1 MTAFIVTGGMIILFV
16 LGIPVGYSL
25 GVAGLLAY
33 FNEMGSRVNVPM
45 LSQRMQYGVN
55 NFLLLAIPLF
65 ILAAKLMNTAGI
77 TGRLF
82 NFARLLVG
90 YFPGGLGHANAVAS
104 LIFAGM
110 SGAAVADAAG
120 LGQVELKAMKD
131 EGYDPDFSVAITAAS
146 STIGPIFPP
155 SIPMVIFGLVAEV
168 SVGRLF
174 LGGVVP
180 GLIMTVALM
189 IMVAIYALR
198 NNYPRIPFPG
208 FRELLTGFS
217 HAFLPILTPV
227 ILLGGIWSGQFT
239 PTEAAAVAVAYAF
252 VLGVVIYKEIGLRDL
267 VQVFVDT
274 AKETAAIGIIICAAN
289 FFGWLLLRTGL
300 TLKVTAGISQ
310 LTTNPLALLIVIN
323 IFLLVVGCFMETVVA
338 ILIITPMLMPV
349 ITKVGIDPLHFGLV
363 MVLNL
368 MIGLLT
374 PPFGVVLFVM
384 VGVSGLSFERVVR
397 ATLPF
402 IVPLL
407 VVLALITFFPPLVTW
422 LPNLV
427 MGK

>member
-1 MTAFIVTGGMIILFV
+1 MTTFLVTAGMIILFV

-25 GVAGLLAY
+25 GIAGMLAY
-33 FNEMGSRVNVPM
+33 LNELGSRVNIPM

-77 TGRLF
+77 TSRLF

-90 YFPGGLGHANAVAS
+90 FLPGGLGHANTVAS

-131 EGYDPDFSVAITAAS
+131 EGYDSDFSVAITAAS

-155 SIPMVIFGLVAEV
+155 SIPMVIYALVAEE
-168 SVGRLF
+168 SVGKLF

-180 GLIMTVALM
+180 GLVMTVALM
-189 IMVAIYALR
+189 LMVAYYAHQR
-198 NNYPRIPFPG
+198 GYPRTPFPG
-208 FRELLTGFS
+208 LRAILYVAS
-217 HAFLPILTPV
+217 KAVLPILTPI
-227 ILLGGIWSGQFT
+227 ILLGGIWSGMFT
-239 PTEAAAVAVAYAF
+239 PTEAAAVAVAYAL
-252 VLGVVIYKEIGLRDL
+252 VLGVIVYKELHPRDL
-267 VQVFVDT
+267 GTIFMET

-300 TLKVTAGISQ
+300 TNKVATGITQ
-310 LTTNPLALLIVIN
+310 FTTDPIVFLILVN
-323 IFLLVVGCFMETVVA
+323 LFLLVVGCFMETVVA
-338 ILIITPMLMPV
+338 ILIVTPMLMPV
-349 ITKVGIDPLHFGLV
+349 VLKLGIDPIHFGLV
-363 MVLNL
+363 LVLNL

-384 VGVSGLSFERVVR
+384 AGISDLPFERVVR

-402 IVPLL
+402 LIPLL
-407 VVLALITFFPPLVTW
+407 AVLALITFFPPIVTW
-422 LPNLV
+422 LPKLV
-427 MGK
+427 MG

>member
-1 MTAFIVTGGMIILFV
+1 MTTFIVTAGMIILFV
-16 LGIPVGYSL
+16 LGIPVAYSL
-25 GVAGLLAY
+25 GVAGFLAY
-33 FNEMGSRVNVPM
+33 LNEMGTRVNIPM

-77 TGRLF
+77 TRRLF

-90 YFPGGLGHANAVAS
+90 FLPGGLGHANTVAS

-120 LGQVELKAMKD
+120 LGQVELKAMND
-131 EGYDPDFSVAITAAS
+131 EGYDPDFSIAITAAS

-180 GLIMTVALM
+180 GLLMTVALM
-189 IMVAIYALR
+189 IMVAVYAQR
-198 NNYPRIPFPG
+198 RGYPRTPFPG
-208 FRELLTGFS
+208 FREFRDGAS
-217 HAFLPILTPV
+217 KAFLPMLTPV

-239 PTEAAAVAVAYAF
+239 PTEAAAVAVAYAL
-252 VLGVVIYKEIGLRDL
+252 VLGVVVYKELHPRDL
-267 VQVFVDT
+267 IQIFMDT

-300 TLKVTAGISQ
+300 THQVTAGITKM
-310 LTTNPLALLIVIN
+310 TTDPLILLILLN
-323 IFLLVVGCFMETVVA
+323 LFLLVVGCFMETVVA
-338 ILIITPMLMPV
+338 ILIVTPMLMPV
-349 ITKVGIDPLHFGLV
+349 IAKVGIDPLHFGLV

-384 VGVSGLSFERVVR
+384 AGISNLSFERIVR
-397 ATLPF
+397 ATAPF
-402 IVPLL
+402 LIPLL
-407 VVLALITFFPPLVTW
+407 AVLVLITFFPALVTW

-427 MGK
+427 MG

>member
-1 MTAFIVTGGMIILFV
+1 MTTFIVTAGMIILFI

-33 FNEMGSRVNVPM
+33 LNEMGSRVNIPM
-45 LSQRMQYGVN
+45 LAQRMQYGVN

-77 TGRLF
+77 TTRLF
-82 NFARLLVG
+82 NFARILVG
-90 YFPGGLGHANAVAS
+90 FLPGGLGHANTVAS

-131 EGYDPDFSVAITAAS
+131 DGYDPDFSVAITAAS

-155 SIPMVIFGLVAEV
+155 SIPMVIYALVAEE
-168 SVGRLF
+168 SVGKLF

-189 IMVAIYALR
+189 LMVAYYAHKR
-198 NNYPRIPFPG
+198 GYPRTSFPTL
-208 FRELLTGFS
+208 REILGVAS
-217 HAFLPILTPV
+217 KAILPILTPI

-239 PTEAAAVAVAYAF
+239 PTEAAAVAVAYAL
-252 VLGVVIYKEIGLRDL
+252 VLGVLVYKELHPRDL
-267 VQVFVDT
+267 GKIFIET
-274 AKETAAIGIIICAAN
+274 ATETAAIGIIICAAN

-300 TLKVTAGISQ
+300 TSKVAAGITQ
-310 LTTNPLALLIVIN
+310 LTTDPMAFLILVN
-323 IFLLVVGCFMETVVA
+323 LFLLVVGCFMETVVA
-338 ILIITPMLMPV
+338 ILIVTPMLMPV
-349 ITKVGIDPLHFGLV
+349 VLKLGIDPLHFGLV
-363 MVLNL
+363 LVLNL

-384 VGVSGLSFERVVR
+384 AGISELSFERVVR
-397 ATLPF
+397 ATAPF
-402 IVPLL
+402 LIPLL
-407 VVLALITFFPPLVTW
+407 VVLGMITFIPSLVTW
-422 LPNLV
+422 LPRLV
-427 MGK
+427 MG

>member
-1 MTAFIVTGGMIILFV
+1 MTTFLVTAGMIILFV

-25 GVAGLLAY
+25 GIAGMLAY
-33 FNEMGSRVNVPM
+33 LNELGSRVNIPM

-77 TGRLF
+77 TSRLF

-90 YFPGGLGHANAVAS
+90 FLPGGLGHANTVAS

-131 EGYDPDFSVAITAAS
+131 EGYDSDFSVAITAAS

-155 SIPMVIFGLVAEV
+155 SIPMVIYALVAEE
-168 SVGRLF
+168 SVGKLF

-180 GLIMTVALM
+180 GLVMTVALM
-189 IMVAIYALR
+189 LMVAYYAHQR
-198 NNYPRIPFPG
+198 GYPRTPFPG
-208 FRELLTGFS
+208 LRAILYVAS
-217 HAFLPILTPV
+217 KAVLPILTPI
-227 ILLGGIWSGQFT
+227 ILLGGIWSGMFT
-239 PTEAAAVAVAYAF
+239 PTEAAAVAVAYAL
-252 VLGVVIYKEIGLRDL
+252 VLGVIVYKELHPRDL
-267 VQVFVDT
+267 GTIFMET

-300 TLKVTAGISQ
+300 TNKVATGITQ
-310 LTTNPLALLIVIN
+310 FTTDPIVFLILVN
-323 IFLLVVGCFMETVVA
+323 LFLLVVGCFMETVVA
-338 ILIITPMLMPV
+338 ILIVTPMLMPV
-349 ITKVGIDPLHFGLV
+349 VLKLGIDPLHFGLV
-363 MVLNL
+363 LVLNL

-384 VGVSGLSFERVVR
+384 AGISELSFERVVR

-402 IVPLL
+402 LIPLL
-407 VVLALITFFPPLVTW
+407 AVLALITFFPPLVTW
-422 LPNLV
+422 LPKLV
-427 MGK
+427 MG

>member
-1 MTAFIVTGGMIILFV
+1 MTTFLVTAGMIILFV

-25 GVAGLLAY
+25 GIAGMLAY
-33 FNEMGSRVNVPM
+33 LNELGSRVNIPM

-77 TGRLF
+77 TTRLF
-82 NFARLLVG
+82 NFARCLVG
-90 YFPGGLGHANAVAS
+90 FLPGGLGHANTVAS

-131 EGYDPDFSVAITAAS
+131 EGYDSEFSVAITAAS

-155 SIPMVIFGLVAEV
+155 SIPMVIYALVAEE
-168 SVGRLF
+168 SVGKLF

-180 GLIMTVALM
+180 GLVMTVALM
-189 IMVAIYALR
+189 LMVAYYAHQR
-198 NNYPRIPFPG
+198 GYPRTPFPG
-208 FRELLTGFS
+208 LREILYVAS
-217 HAFLPILTPV
+217 KAVLPIFTPI
-227 ILLGGIWSGQFT
+227 ILLGGIWSGVFT
-239 PTEAAAVAVAYAF
+239 PTEAASVAVAYAL
-252 VLGVVIYKEIGLRDL
+252 VLGVIVYKELHPRDL
-267 VQVFVDT
+267 GKIFMET

-300 TLKVTAGISQ
+300 TNKVATGFTQ
-310 LTTNPLALLIVIN
+310 LTTDPIIFLLLVN
-323 IFLLVVGCFMETVVA
+323 VFLLVVGCFMETVVA
-338 ILIITPMLMPV
+338 ILIVTPMLMPV
-349 ITKVGIDPLHFGLV
+349 VLKLGIDPLHFGLV
-363 MVLNL
+363 LVLNL

-384 VGVSGLSFERVVR
+384 AGISDLPFERVVR

-402 IVPLL
+402 LIPLL
-407 VVLALITFFPPLVTW
+407 AVLALITFFPPLVTW
-422 LPNLV
+422 LPTLV
-427 MGK
+427 MG

>member
-1 MTAFIVTGGMIILFV
+1 MTTFIVTAGMILLFV

-25 GVAGLLAY
+25 GVAGMLAY
-33 FNEMGSRVNVPM
+33 LNELGSRVNIPM

-77 TGRLF
+77 TTRLF

-90 YFPGGLGHANAVAS
+90 FLPGGLGHANTVAS

-155 SIPMVIFGLVAEV
+155 SIPMVIYALVAEE
-168 SVGRLF
+168 SVGKLF

-180 GLIMTVALM
+180 GLVMTVALM
-189 IMVAIYALR
+189 LMVAYYAHR
-198 NNYPRIPFPG
+198 RGYPRTPFPG
-208 FRELLTGFS
+208 FREILYVAS
-217 HAFLPILTPV
+217 KAILPILTPI
-227 ILLGGIWSGQFT
+227 ILLGGIWSGMFT
-239 PTEAAAVAVAYAF
+239 PTEAAAVAVAYAL
-252 VLGVVIYKEIGLRDL
+252 VLGVLVYKEIKLIDL
-267 VQVFVDT
+267 GQIFMDT

-300 TLKVTAGISQ
+300 TNKVATGITQ
-310 LTTNPLALLIVIN
+310 LTTDPMIFLILVN

-338 ILIITPMLMPV
+338 ILIVTPMLMPV
-349 ITKVGIDPLHFGLV
+349 VLKLGIDPLHFGLV
-363 MVLNL
+363 LVLNL

-384 VGVSGLSFERVVR
+384 AGISGLPFERVIR
-397 ATLPF
+397 ATAPF
-402 IVPLL
+402 LIPLL
-407 VVLALITFFPPLVTW
+407 AVLALITFFPPIVTW
-422 LPNLV
+422 LPRLV
-427 MGK
+427 MG

>member
-1 MTAFIVTGGMIILFV
+1 MTTFLVTAGMIILFV

-25 GVAGLLAY
+25 GIAGMLAY
-33 FNEMGSRVNVPM
+33 LNELGSRVNIPM

-77 TGRLF
+77 TTRLF

-90 YFPGGLGHANAVAS
+90 FLPGGLGHANTVAS

-131 EGYDPDFSVAITAAS
+131 EGYDSDFSVAITAAS

-155 SIPMVIFGLVAEV
+155 SIPMVIYALVAEE
-168 SVGRLF
+168 SVGKLF

-180 GLIMTVALM
+180 GLVMTVALM
-189 IMVAIYALR
+189 LMVAYYAHQR
-198 NNYPRIPFPG
+198 GYPRTPFPG
-208 FRELLTGFS
+208 LRAILYVAS
-217 HAFLPILTPV
+217 KAVLPILTPI
-227 ILLGGIWSGQFT
+227 ILLGGIWSGMFT
-239 PTEAAAVAVAYAF
+239 PTEAAAVAVAYAL
-252 VLGVVIYKEIGLRDL
+252 VLGVIVYKELHPRDL
-267 VQVFVDT
+267 GTIFMET

-300 TLKVTAGISQ
+300 TNKVATGITQ
-310 LTTNPLALLIVIN
+310 FTTDPIVFLILVN
-323 IFLLVVGCFMETVVA
+323 LFLLVVGCFMETVVA
-338 ILIITPMLMPV
+338 ILIVTPMLMPV
-349 ITKVGIDPLHFGLV
+349 VLKLGIDPIHFGLV
-363 MVLNL
+363 LVLNL

-384 VGVSGLSFERVVR
+384 AGISDLPFERVVR

-402 IVPLL
+402 LIPLL
-407 VVLALITFFPPLVTW
+407 AVLALITFFPPIVTW
-422 LPNLV
+422 LPKLV
-427 MGK
+427 MG

>member
-1 MTAFIVTGGMIILFV
+1 MTTFLVTAGMIILFV

-25 GVAGLLAY
+25 GIAGMLAY
-33 FNEMGSRVNVPM
+33 LNELGSRVNIPM

-77 TGRLF
+77 TTRLF
-82 NFARLLVG
+82 SFARLLVG
-90 YFPGGLGHANAVAS
+90 FMPGGLGHANTVAS

-131 EGYDPDFSVAITAAS
+131 EGYDAEFSVAITAAS

-155 SIPMVIFGLVAEV
+155 SIPMVIYALVAEE
-168 SVGRLF
+168 SVGKLF

-180 GLIMTVALM
+180 GLAMTVALM
-189 IMVAIYALR
+189 LMVAYYAHQR
-198 NNYPRIPFPG
+198 GYPRTPFPTV
-208 FRELLTGFS
+208 REILS
-217 HAFLPILTPV
+217 VASKAVLPILTPI
-227 ILLGGIWSGQFT
+227 ILLGGIWSGVFT
-239 PTEAAAVAVAYAF
+239 PTEAAAVAVAYAL
-252 VLGVVIYKEIGLRDL
+252 VLGVIIYKEIGVADL
-267 VQVFVDT
+267 GPIFMET

-300 TLKVTAGISQ
+300 TNQVATGITQ
-310 LTTNPLALLIVIN
+310 FTTNPIVFLILVN
-323 IFLLVVGCFMETVVA
+323 LFLLVVGCFMETVVA
-338 ILIITPMLMPV
+338 ILIVTPMLMPAV
-349 ITKVGIDPLHFGLV
+349 AKLGIDPIHFGLV
-363 MVLNL
+363 LVLNL

-384 VGVSGLSFERVVR
+384 AGISDVPFERIVR

-402 IVPLL
+402 LIPLL
-407 VVLALITFFPPLVTW
+407 AVLALITFCPPVVTW
-422 LPNLV
+422 LPKLV
-427 MGK
+427 MG

>member
-1 MTAFIVTGGMIILFV
+1 MTTFLVTGGMIILFI

-33 FNEMGSRVNVPM
+33 VNEMGSAVNIPM

-77 TGRLF
+77 TSRLF

-90 YFPGGLGHANAVAS
+90 FMPGGLGHANTVAS

-180 GLIMTVALM
+180 GLMMTAALM
-189 IMVAIYALR
+189 VMVAFYAHR
-198 NNYPRIPFPG
+198 RGYPRTPFPG
-208 FRELLTGFS
+208 FREFLDGAAK
-217 HAFLPILTPV
+217 AFLPMLTPV

-239 PTEAAAVAVAYAF
+239 PTEAAAVAVAYAL
-252 VLGVVIYKEIGLRDL
+252 VLGVVVYKELRPRDL
-267 VQVFVDT
+267 GQIFMDT

-300 TLKVTAGISQ
+300 TIEVTAGI
-310 LTTNPLALLIVIN
+310 TKMTNNPIVLLILLN
-323 IFLLVVGCFMETVVA
+323 LFLLVIGCFMETVVA
-338 ILIITPMLMPV
+338 ILILTPMLMPV
-349 ITKVGIDPLHFGLV
+349 IVKVGIDPLHFGLV

-384 VGVSGLSFERVVR
+384 AGISELSFERIVR
-397 ATLPF
+397 ATAPF
-402 IVPLL
+402 LIPLL
-407 VVLALITFFPPLVTW
+407 VVLAMITFIPSLVTW
-422 LPNLV
+422 LPTLV
-427 MGK
+427 MG

>member
-1 MTAFIVTGGMIILFV
+1 MTTFLVTAGMIILFI

-25 GVAGLLAY
+25 GIAGMLAY
-33 FNEMGSRVNVPM
+33 VNELGSRVNIPM

-77 TGRLF
+77 TTRLF

-90 YFPGGLGHANAVAS
+90 FLPGGLGHANTVAS

-131 EGYDPDFSVAITAAS
+131 EGYDSEFAVAITAAS

-155 SIPMVIFGLVAEV
+155 SIPMVIYALVAEE
-168 SVGRLF
+168 SVGKLF

-180 GLIMTVALM
+180 GLVMTAALM
-189 IMVAIYALR
+189 LMVAFYAHQR
-198 NNYPRIPFPG
+198 GYPRTPFPG
-208 FRELLTGFS
+208 LREILYVAS
-217 HAFLPILTPV
+217 KAVLPILTPI
-227 ILLGGIWSGQFT
+227 ILLGGIWSGMFT
-239 PTEAAAVAVAYAF
+239 PTEAAAVAVAYAL
-252 VLGVVIYKEIGLRDL
+252 VLGVIVYKELHPRDL
-267 VQVFVDT
+267 GKIFMET

-300 TLKVTAGISQ
+300 TNKVATGITQ
-310 LTTNPLALLIVIN
+310 LTTDPMIFLLLVN
-323 IFLLVVGCFMETVVA
+323 VFLLVVGCFMETVVA
-338 ILIITPMLMPV
+338 ILIVTPMLMPV
-349 ITKVGIDPLHFGLV
+349 VLKLGIDPLHFGLV
-363 MVLNL
+363 LVLNL

-384 VGVSGLSFERVVR
+384 AGISDVPFERVVR

-402 IVPLL
+402 LIPLL
-407 VVLALITFFPPLVTW
+407 AVLALITFFPPLVTW
-422 LPNLV
+422 LPKLV
-427 MGK
+427 MG